1 MEKVKVGLKLDK
13 GAVLPSYA
21 IRDDACMDLT
31 AISVEYDPEIDC
43 YIYHTGIH
51 VEIPEGYE
59 IEVRPRSSNRK
70 KDCYLCNA
78 PGTIDCGYTGEI
90 LVCYK
95 NRVSYQVRL
104 GVKTLLEM
112 ASSGNL
118 ASTEKVEEYEVRAER
133 GDIDLEYA
141 PYKVG
146 EKIAQMKI
154 IQCPRIEWELKDE
167 FNVTERGDG
176 GFGHTDNLE
185 KKAG

>member
-13 GAVLPSYA
+13 DAVVPSYA

-59 IEVRPRSSNRK
+59 IEVKPRSSNRK
-70 KDCYLCNA
+70 TDCYLCNA
-78 PGTIDCGYTGEI
+78 PGTVDCGYTGEI

-95 NRVSYQVRL
+95 NRTSYAIR
-104 GVKTLLEM
+104 TEM
-112 ASSGNL
+112 KYLWEAMDNPPH
-118 ASTEKVEEYEVRAER
+118 AARRYREYEDEAKK

-146 EKIAQMKI
+146 EKVAQIKI
-154 IQCPRIEWELKDE
+154 IQCPRIEWELKYE
-167 FNVTERGDG
+167 FKRTERGDG
-176 GFGHTDNLE
+176 SFGHTDNLE
-185 KKAG
+185 KK